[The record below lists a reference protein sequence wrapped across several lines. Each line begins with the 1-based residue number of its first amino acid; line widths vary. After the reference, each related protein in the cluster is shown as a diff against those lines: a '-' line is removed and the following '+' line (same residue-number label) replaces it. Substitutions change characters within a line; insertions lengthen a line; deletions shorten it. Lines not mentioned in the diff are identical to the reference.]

1 LTLFTQLATEAVDGE
16 REGEAMKT
24 GLNERI
30 TAIEA
35 ALERQDLEWDRAR
48 RALAQMSEASVTV
61 PKAFLEQLDRLAG
74 SSALPRNAARV

>member
-1 LTLFTQLATEAVDGE
+1 
-16 REGEAMKT
+16 MKT

-48 RALAQMSEASVTV
+48 RTLAQMSEASVTV